1 MIDTI
6 VDTVPG
12 AITVYGDQIVAGDKV
27 LDRFGV
33 AWLIKAS
40 TTEGR
45 RQVVV
50 REDGWTDYYVLGD
63 NEQVPIVP
71 GDGDLGRNLDK
82 ASSGSVQGYIE
93 TGRYSSE
100 NEEREIN
107 PGSHA

>member
-27 LDRFGV
+27 LDRFGT
-33 AWLIKAS
+33 AWLIQSAV
-40 TTEGR
+40 TEGR
-45 RQVVV
+45 RHITV
-50 REDGWTDYYVLGD
+50 REDGWTDYYVVND

-71 GDGDLGRNLDK
+71 GDGDLGRNLDRS
-82 ASSGSVQGYIE
+82 SSGSVQGYIE
-93 TGRYSSE
+93 TGRYSSV